1 MAANRVQALTIDT
14 TILVS
19 TSFLS
24 NVNSLPETLAIY
36 RSSVGQSNVVFEYV
50 ALRILGDSWTVCLGN
65 TTKSSKHAETMPAG
79 RYTADWPPKS
89 DEP

>member
-1 MAANRVQALTIDT
+1 LTIDT

-19 TSFLS
+19 TSSLS

-50 ALRILGDSWTVCLGN
+50 AWGFLDSLSGEHDKKLKTCRN
-65 TTKSSKHAETMPAG
+65 HARGPL
-79 RYTADWPPKS
+79 
-89 DEP
+89 